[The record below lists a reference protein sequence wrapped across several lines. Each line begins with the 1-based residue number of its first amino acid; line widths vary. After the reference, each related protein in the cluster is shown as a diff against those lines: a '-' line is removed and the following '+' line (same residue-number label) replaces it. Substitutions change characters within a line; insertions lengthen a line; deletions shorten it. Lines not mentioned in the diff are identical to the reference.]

1 MREHIRDTYW
11 PLQWATTIFGLLSA
25 MALLLAA
32 IGIYGVIAYE
42 VTQRTQEIGVRLALG
57 AQRLQIF
64 KLIVGQGMK
73 LTIVGI
79 SVGLAMS
86 VAVTRLMGRFL
97 FRVKAA
103 DPLTIG
109 VITLILAAVALLA
122 CYLPARRAMKVDPL
136 VALRQE

>member
-73 LTIVGI
+73 
-79 SVGLAMS
+79 
-86 VAVTRLMGRFL
+86 
-97 FRVKAA
+97 
-103 DPLTIG
+103 
-109 VITLILAAVALLA
+109 
-122 CYLPARRAMKVDPL
+122 
-136 VALRQE
+136 